1 MSGDP
6 PASNQDQPNGHGPEA
21 AQAVKTAAK
30 DNNDPAFTEQQT
42 VTAAETE
49 MPVQETSRGVGN
61 EHQVVNATGGI
72 DVLVG
77 PLLNYRRMSKEHTES
92 PVWHGSVLIVTTP
105 GSPQPQLRLR
115 MVRSEQ
121 DDIVTG
127 AGSFTSTVKGD
138 KLYEE
143 PKGAFWAFPIQ
154 VPFQVRESQ
163 WEYEISGL
171 NNKTHAKANPSEP
184 RHFWIPAKTES
195 MRIMFHSCN
204 GFSVGTDVDA
214 WSGCALWNDV
224 LRVHEKRPVHVM
236 IGGGDQI
243 YNDGVRVAGPLKP
256 WTDISN
262 PRKRRDFPFNE
273 DLRDQCDKYY
283 FDNYVRWYGTE
294 PFSTANAQIP
304 QLNIW
309 DDHDIIDGFGSY
321 TDHFMQCPVFRGI
334 GGVAHKYYLL
344 FQHHLPPPKSTYTTD
359 APATTSAQDGSH
371 TAGTDAVQ
379 LKNSWVKITSEEDP
393 SYIIGQRPGPYVE
406 EKSRSMYAQ
415 LGAHIAFAGID
426 ARTERTRHQ
435 INYPQTYDLIFNRVS
450 KEVSES
456 NGKIKHLILLLG
468 VPIAYPRLQWLEN
481 ILQSPIIGPV
491 RFLNKRFGFAG
502 GLFNQ
507 FDGGVD
513 LMDDLDDHYT
523 ARQHKKERKALIL
536 RLQKLAQDHNLR
548 VSILGGDVHLAALG
562 RFYSSPKLKI
572 APENDH
578 RYMPNIVSSA
588 ITNKPPPTAVANLL
602 AKRNKIHRLT
612 HDTDETLL
620 NLFDLDPGKAKG
632 IKPKSADSNHCTMPS
647 RNFALICESN
657 PASAKQTNGLAHTNG
672 TNGTNGIDGENA
684 TNGTTFTPP
693 SNPRDPLHKGEEKC
707 GINHPAAADALIP
720 TGLGGEY
727 GLDVVIRVE
736 IDPSD
741 NQGHTKGYGLSIP
754 GLTAAGK

>member
-1 MSGDP
+1 MSNSP
-6 PASNQDQPNGHGPEA
+6 PQPNGYKDVERAVA
-21 AQAVKTAAK
+21 AASK
-30 DNNDPAFTEQQT
+30 DSNDPAMTQPNT
-42 VTAAETE
+42 VTAAETAA
-49 MPVQETSRGVGN
+49 PVQQDSNGVGK
-61 EHQVVNATGGI
+61 EHNVVNGSGSI

-77 PLLNYRRMSKEHTES
+77 PLLNYRRMSKEHTDN
-92 PVWHGSVLIVTTP
+92 PIWHGSVLIVTAP

-115 MVRSEQ
+115 IVRNEQ

-127 AGSFTSTVKGD
+127 AGSFTQSIQGD

-143 PKGAFWAFPIQ
+143 PKGAFWVFPIQ
-154 VPFQVRESQ
+154 VPFQARESQ
-163 WEYEISGL
+163 WEYSISGL
-171 NNKTHAKANPSEP
+171 NNKTHAKVDPSAP
-184 RHFWIPAKTES
+184 KHFWIPAKSES
-195 MRIMFHSCN
+195 MRMMFHSCN

-224 LRVHEKRPVHVM
+224 LRVHERRPIHVM

-243 YNDGVRVAGPLKP
+243 YNDGVRATGPLKP
-256 WTDISN
+256 WTDIAN

-273 DLRDQCDKYY
+273 DLRDECDKYY

-294 PFSTANAQIP
+294 PFATANCQIP

-334 GGVAHKYYLL
+334 GGIAHKYYLL

-359 APATTSAQDGSH
+359 APATTSAEDGTQ

-379 LKNSWVKITSEEDP
+379 LKNSWVKVATEEEP
-393 SYIIGQRPGPYVE
+393 SYIIGKRPGPYVE

-415 LGAHIAFAGID
+415 LGARVAFVGID

-435 INYPQTYDLIFNRVS
+435 INYPQTYDLIFDRVS
-450 KEVSES
+450 REIAAS
-456 NGKIKHLILLLG
+456 NGNIKHLILLLG

-502 GLFNQ
+502 GFFNA

-523 ARQHKKERKALIL
+523 ARQHKKERKSLIL
-536 RLQKLAQDHNLR
+536 RLQRLAQEHNLR
-548 VSILGGDVHLAALG
+548 ISILGGDVHLAALG
-562 RFYSSPKLKI
+562 RFYSHPKLGIK
-572 APENDH
+572 PEADW

-602 AKRNKIHRLT
+602 ARRNKIHHLD

-620 NLFDLDPGKAKG
+620 NLFDEDPGKPKG
-632 IKPKSADSNHCTMPS
+632 LKPKSADSNHCTMPS
-647 RNFALICESN
+647 RNYALICESN
-657 PASAKQTNGLAHTNG
+657 PSSASSSVNGVNG
-672 TNGTNGIDGENA
+672 TANGDINGV
-684 TNGTTFTPP
+684 NGHAGFAPS
-693 SNPRDPLHKGEEKC
+693 SNPRDPLHAGETKC
-707 GINHPAAADALIP
+707 GVTHPAASDEMKP
-720 TGLGGEY
+720 SGLGGDY
-727 GLDVVIRVE
+727 GLDVCIRVE
-736 IDPSD
+736 VDPSD
-741 NQGHTKGYGLSIP
+741 RQGVTRGYGLTVP
-754 GLTAAGK
+754 GLVVGK

>member
-1 MSGDP
+1 MSGDLP
-6 PASNQDQPNGHGPEA
+6 SPRPDGHGPEA
-21 AQAVKTAAK
+21 QKAVDHAAR
-30 DNNDPAFTEQQT
+30 DNNDPAFTQQN
-42 VTAAETE
+42 TATTAETE
-49 MPVQETSRGVGN
+49 MPVQQTRNGVGK
-61 EHQVVNATGGI
+61 EHPVVNGDGI
-72 DVLVG
+72 DTFVG

-92 PVWHGSVLIVTTP
+92 PVWHGSVLIVTAP
-105 GSPQPQLRLR
+105 GSPQPQLRIR

-121 DDIVTG
+121 DEIVTG
-127 AGSFTSTVKGD
+127 AGSFTKTVYGD

-143 PKGAFWAFPIQ
+143 PKGAFWVFPIE

-163 WEYEISGL
+163 WEYVISGL
-171 NNKTHAKANPSEP
+171 NNKSHAKVDPSAP
-184 RHFWIPAKTES
+184 KHFWIPPKTES

-224 LRVHEKRPVHVM
+224 LRVHQKRPIHVM

-294 PFSTANAQIP
+294 PFATANCQIP

-334 GGVAHKYYLL
+334 GGIAHKYYLL

-359 APATTSAQDGSH
+359 APATTSADDGTL

-379 LKNSWVKITSEEDP
+379 LKNSWVKIAQTEDP

-406 EKSRSMYAQ
+406 EKSRSMYSQ
-415 LGAHIAFAGID
+415 LGARMAFVGID

-435 INYPQTYDLIFNRVS
+435 INYPQTYDLIFDRVNR
-450 KEVSES
+450 EIAAS
-456 NGKIKHLILLLG
+456 NGTIKHLILLLG

-502 GLFNQ
+502 GFFNA

-523 ARQHKKERKALIL
+523 ARQHKKERKSLIL
-536 RLQKLAQDHNLR
+536 RLQHLAQQHNLR
-548 VSILGGDVHLAALG
+548 ISILGGDVHLAALG
-562 RFYSSPKLKI
+562 RFYSHPKLGL
-572 APENDH
+572 APENDW

-602 AKRNKIHRLT
+602 ARRNKIHHLD

-620 NLFDLDPGKAKG
+620 NLFDEDPGKPKG
-632 IKPKSADSNHCTMPS
+632 LKPKSADSNHCTMPS
-647 RNFALICESN
+647 RNYALISESS
-657 PASAKQTNGLAHTNG
+657 PASSSATPAGLTNGHVDGQANG
-672 TNGTNGIDGENA
+672 TEEKANEHFSA
-684 TNGTTFTPP
+684 P
-693 SNPRDPLHKGEEKC
+693 SNPRDPLHRGEVKC
-707 GINHPAAADALIP
+707 GVNHPAAGQDMTP
-720 TGLGGEY
+720 TGLGGPY
-727 GLDVVIRVE
+727 GLDVCIRVE
-736 IDPSD
+736 VDPSD
-741 NQGHTKGYGLSIP
+741 REGVTRGYGLSIP
-754 GLTAAGK
+754 GLSAGK